1 MKYFNFL
8 GIILIALISV
18 IQHTESMAK
27 GHNAYINISQSNE
40 QNEENIDIKINGKKC
55 TQIKDGDLITLSLP
69 GHYKTEDIESIKWYI
84 NFKQTNNQEYKYLL
98 SEELYCSFIN
108 KPKIFQCYFS
118 HPYNSVLMGFDWGNF
133 KKEVCPNDCYF
144 SCIFST
150 SNKGKTISA
159 IFAQNLLILKFCHLL
174 LF

>member
-1 MKYFNFL
+1 M
-8 GIILIALISV
+8 SV
-18 IQHTESMAK
+18 ISHTESFAK
-27 GHNAYINISQSNE
+27 E

-118 HPYNSVLMGFDWGNF
+118 HPYNSVLMGFDWGNL
-133 KKEVCPNDCYF
+133 KKRYVLTTV
-144 SCIFST
+144 IFHVYLVLQI
-150 SNKGKTISA
+150 KEKTISA

>member
-8 GIILIALISV
+8 GIILITLMSV
-18 IQHTESMAK
+18 ISHTESLA
-27 GHNAYINISQSNE
+27 NE

-55 TQIKDGDLITLSLP
+55 TQIKDGDLISLSLP
-69 GHYKTEDIESIKWYI
+69 EHYKTEDIESIKWYI

-118 HPYNSVLMGFDWGNF
+118 HPYNSVLMGFDWGN
-133 KKEVCPNDCYF
+133 
-144 SCIFST
+144 
-150 SNKGKTISA
+150 
-159 IFAQNLLILKFCHLL
+159 L
-174 LF
+174 